1 MNVKSLTSKQIVFVS
16 KNAYICDMEKRFE
29 KYRGIHPG
37 IILERELRKRNLAQR
52 SFALSV
58 GLARQSFNQI
68 IKGKRSLPLP
78 AALKIDR
85 ELNIEE
91 GTLALLQTYYEIEK
105 EKRKLLQEN
114 RPNMELLRK
123 SLFWDTDS
131 ETIDWTR
138 QARAVI
144 LRVFERGNL
153 TEKKEILR
161 FYGPE
166 KIRQVLRDNN
176 NAAGAVQWNKAV

>member
-1 MNVKSLTSKQIVFVS
+1 MNVRSLRPKQIAFVS
-16 KNAYICDMEKRFE
+16 KNAYICTMEKRFE

-52 SFALSV
+52 PFALSV

-68 IKGKRSLPLP
+68 IKGKRNLPLP

-85 ELNIEE
+85 ELGIEQ
-91 GTLALLQTYYEIEK
+91 GTLALLQTHYEIEK

-114 RPNMELLRK
+114 RPDLQLLRK

-131 ETIDWTR
+131 ETIDWIR

-144 LRVFERGNL
+144 LRVFERGNF

-166 KIRQVLRDNN
+166 KTRQVLRDNTN
-176 NAAGAVQWNKAV
+176 TAGAVQWDKAI

>member
-1 MNVKSLTSKQIVFVS
+1 MTVRSITTEKFVFVS
-16 KNAYICDMEKRFE
+16 KNAYICTMEKRFE

-37 IILERELRKRNLAQR
+37 IILERELNKRNLAQR
-52 SFALSV
+52 PFALSV
-58 GLARQSFNQI
+58 GLARQTFNQI
-68 IKGKRSLPLP
+68 IKGKRSLPLS

-85 ELNIEE
+85 QLGIEE
-91 GTLALLQTYYEIEK
+91 GTLALLQTHYEIEK
-105 EKRKLLQEN
+105 EKKKLLQNN
-114 RPNMELLRK
+114 RPDMQLLRK

-131 ETIDWTR
+131 EAIDWIR
-138 QARAVI
+138 QSRAVI

-166 KIRQVLRDNN
+166 KIRKVLTDNTN
-176 NAAGAVQWNKAV
+176 TAAAVQWDKAV